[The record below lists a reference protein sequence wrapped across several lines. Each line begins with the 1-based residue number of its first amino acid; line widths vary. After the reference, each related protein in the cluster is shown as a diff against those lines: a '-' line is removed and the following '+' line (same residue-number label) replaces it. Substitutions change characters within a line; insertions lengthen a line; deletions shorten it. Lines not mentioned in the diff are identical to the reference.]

1 MAKKP
6 AKIEVPVDQPAT
18 KPAADNPVDAPADNL
33 LTDSSPVPKPIDL
46 TAPAIQDAIAQGKA
60 LIAEGKSKAD
70 AARAIFAIVKDESK
84 ELIVAAFIAGATLT
98 PKGALTYW
106 YNCRRK
112 ASKERKQD

>member
-6 AKIEVPVDQPAT
+6 TAKFDPATESTEASAKINGDIAELQGAGSASASSDLD
-18 KPAADNPVDAPADNL
+18 KPAV
-33 LTDSSPVPKPIDL
+33 KQ
-46 TAPAIQDAIAQGKA
+46 AISEGKL

-70 AARAIFAIVKDESK
+70 AARAIYASISEEDK
-84 ELIVAAFIAGATLT
+84 EVIVAAFVEGATLT

-112 ASKERKQD
+112 ASKESKQA

>member
-6 AKIEVPVDQPAT
+6 TAKLD
-18 KPAADNPVDAPADNL
+18 
-33 LTDSSPVPKPIDL
+33 
-46 TAPAIQDAIAQGKA
+46 PAIQSTEASAGINGDIEASPDAGSPTASPDLDKPVIKQAILEGKS

-70 AARAIFAIVKDESK
+70 AARAIYEAISEEDK
-84 ELIVAAFIAGATLT
+84 EVIVAAFVEGATLT

-112 ASKERKQD
+112 ASKESKQA